1 MPDHTDWAAYRALF
15 PALKKWAYFAWAA
28 TAPLSAR
35 AADAMR
41 RQIAGAR
48 DEGGGAGTWKEW
60 YETYERVRH
69 ATAAL
74 TGAAPEEIALLKNT
88 SEGVSTVAFGL
99 DWKAGDNLVL
109 PHGEFPANVY
119 PWLALRER
127 GVELRRIAPDSAGRF
142 TREDVARLMDDRT
155 RLVAL
160 SFVSYATGFRADL
173 GTIGKLCR
181 DRGIFLFV
189 DAIQGLG
196 ALPFDVRTMAVDA
209 FAADGHKWLCA
220 PEGLA
225 LFYVRREHH
234 ERLRPLS
241 RGWWSVAQAGRYE
254 LEDQPL
260 ADSARRYECG
270 TLPTANAYGLRAAL
284 ELVHEVGI
292 EAISARI
299 RELTGKATQA
309 LRSRGFKVLRAEGE
323 GEWSGIVSCE
333 TPGGD
338 PKPLAADLEK
348 RGVLVTARGGRLRLA
363 VHAWNDEG
371 DIERLLDALP

>member
-1 MPDHTDWAAYRALF
+1 MPDRTDWAAYRALF
-15 PALKKWAYFAWAA
+15 PALKKWAYFGWAA
-28 TAPLSAR
+28 TAPLSSR
-35 AADAMR
+35 AAEAMQ

-48 DEGGGAGTWKEW
+48 DEGGGAGAWKGW
-60 YETYERVRH
+60 YETYEHVRRE
-69 ATAAL
+69 AAAL
-74 TGAAPEEIALLKNT
+74 TGAAPDEIALLKNT

-109 PHGEFPANVY
+109 PRGEFPANVY

-127 GVELRRIAPDSAGRF
+127 GVEIRRIAPDAAGRF
-142 TREDVARLMDDRT
+142 TTDDVARQVDDRT

-160 SFVSYATGFRADL
+160 SYVSYATGFRADL
-173 GTIGKLCR
+173 AAIGKLCR
-181 DRGIFLFV
+181 ARSVFLFV

-196 ALPFDVRTMAVDA
+196 ALPFDMRTMPVDA

-254 LEDQPL
+254 LEEQPL
-260 ADSARRYECG
+260 ADTARRYECG

-284 ELVHEVGI
+284 ELLNEVGI
-292 EAISARI
+292 AAIAARI
-299 RELTGKATQA
+299 RELTAKTTQA
-309 LRSRGFKVLRAEGE
+309 LRGRGFAIQRAEGE

-333 TPGGD
+333 TPGRD
-338 PKPLAADLEK
+338 PARLAAELEK
-348 RGVLVTARGGRLRLA
+348 RGVLVTARSGRLRLA

-371 DIERLLDALP
+371 DLARLLDALP